1 MSLKNPFT
9 KLVTFSPLI
18 IVRYKMYNTMIPT
31 MEDIAIPARV
41 FTKKSSS
48 ETATKT
54 YKMI

>member
-1 MSLKNPFT
+1 
-9 KLVTFSPLI
+9 
-18 IVRYKMYNTMIPT
+18 MIPT